1 LRDAWGGLK
10 LAEIIPFPTEIDA
23 PFRVLVV
30 DDEPAIRGVLCEFLQ
45 ECGLAPVAVENADQ
59 ALAVLDDSEPVD
71 LVFSDVRMPGNMDGY
86 GLARWVLKHRPQ
98 LPVILA
104 TGDLGAINAAGVG
117 LSGVE
122 TFAKPYDFDMAVRKI
137 RDTILHRQARRA

>member
-1 LRDAWGGLK
+1 M
-10 LAEIIPFPTEIDA
+10 AEIIPFPTETDA

-45 ECGLAPVAVENADQ
+45 ECGLAPIAVENADQ
-59 ALAVLDDSEPVD
+59 ALAVLDDPEPVD
-71 LVFSDVRMPGNMDGY
+71 LVFSDVRMPGSMDGY
-86 GLARWVLKHRPQ
+86 GLARWILKHRPQ

-104 TGDLGAINAAGVG
+104 TGDLGTLNAATG

-137 RDTILHRQARRA
+137 RDTILRRQIRRA

>member
-1 LRDAWGGLK
+1 MV
-10 LAEIIPFPTEIDA
+10 EIISFPIETDA
-23 PFRVLVV
+23 PYRVLVV

-45 ECGLAPVAVENADQ
+45 EFGFAPVAVENADQ
-59 ALAVLDDSEPVD
+59 ALAVLDDPEPVD
-71 LVFSDVRMPGNMDGY
+71 LVFSDVRMPGSLDGY
-86 GLARWVLKHRPQ
+86 GLARWILKHRPQ

-104 TGDLGAINAAGVG
+104 TGDLGAINAAAG